1 MAAAV
6 AVVVLVVEEEQE
18 RVWGMVGSLNC
29 SIEWAKKQT
38 EREHAAPSLHKVV
51 LYFNG
56 WR

>member
-1 MAAAV
+1 M